1 MGQGVIAICY
11 MFFVKLH
18 LNTEFCKPKVSI
30 LLARKELNMSSTT
43 PDISSIPVQPTINSF
58 TSRIVS
64 DDGNDSMNEALD
76 ATNGNTDKTPVID
89 ANDRECDNADPEECE
104 KSNEKKRQKTSA
116 VWLEFK
122 EVTLSDGFKKGECVH
137 CKKKLA
143 INTINTCG
151 DVQILPAF
159 TDGKFDMAKMR
170 EAAAHW
176 ILMHEHPF
184 SIIEEKDFNMMQKR
198 GMPEWE
204 KVSRNT
210 IKKNCM
216 QVYEA
221 EKKKLK
227 ALLKTV
233 NKISLTTDLWK
244 SSNQK
249 IEYMGIENK
258 VFTLSVD
265 NASSNDVAIRILKD
279 TFSRNRMLLCGG
291 KLFHV
296 WCCAHILNLMV
307 QDGLSEI
314 KNVIGDVHESVN
326 FINQNEARLNSFS
339 DIVQQLQL
347 SNKKLI
353 LDCKTRWNLT
363 FEMLSIAIKF
373 KEVFSRLKE
382 RESHYECCPSHED
395 WEKVE
400 KVCEIL
406 KVFNSATKIIFGSDY
421 PTSNL
426 FLNEVY
432 RVKVLLDKRMNDENE
447 FVQAMVRKMKSKFD
461 KYWGE
466 CNLLMSIAA
475 ILDPRCKMRVI
486 EFCFPRMYP
495 DREAKENIAKVRYA
509 LYEIYDEY
517 AREYQFGN
525 EHSAETQV
533 HDNGIS
539 GMNIEASSSGW
550 FEFANYVKSVETAQP
565 QQSDL
570 DVYLAEGCFICEG
583 DSTKF
588 HALEWWKASTLKYR
602 ILSKMARDIL
612 AIPITTVASEATFS
626 AGGGVIDTY
635 RASLSPDIV
644 QALLCGGDW
653 CRNLHGV
660 KKKNKKEKKSIEIAL
675 KIP

>member
-1 MGQGVIAICY
+1 
-11 MFFVKLH
+11 
-18 LNTEFCKPKVSI
+18 
-30 LLARKELNMSSTT
+30 
-43 PDISSIPVQPTINSF
+43 
-58 TSRIVS
+58 
-64 DDGNDSMNEALD
+64 
-76 ATNGNTDKTPVID
+76 
-89 ANDRECDNADPEECE
+89 
-104 KSNEKKRQKTSA
+104 
-116 VWLEFK
+116 
-122 EVTLSDGFKKGECVH
+122 
-137 CKKKLA
+137 
-143 INTINTCG
+143 
-151 DVQILPAF
+151 
-159 TDGKFDMAKMR
+159 
-170 EAAAHW
+170 
-176 ILMHEHPF
+176 
-184 SIIEEKDFNMMQKR
+184 MMQKR

-210 IKKNCM
+210 IKKDCM

-233 NKISLTTDLWK
+233 SKISLTTDLWK

-249 IEYMGIENK
+249 IEYMVLTAHFVDSNWRLQKRVISFVHIPPPRRGVEIADCIFKCLKEWGIENK

-296 WCCAHILNLMV
+296 RCCAHILNLMV

-314 KNVIGDVHESVN
+314 KNVIGDVHESVS

-347 SNKKLI
+347 PDRKLI
-353 LDCKTRWNLT
+353 LDCKTRWNST

-406 KVFNSATKIIFGSDY
+406 EVFNSATKIISGSDY

-495 DREAKENIAKVRYA
+495 DREAKENIAKVRDA

-626 AGGGVIDTY
+626 AGGRVIDTY
-635 RASLSPDIV
+635 RASLSPDTV

>member
-1 MGQGVIAICY
+1 MIN
-11 MFFVKLH
+11 F
-18 LNTEFCKPKVSI
+18 
-30 LLARKELNMSSTT
+30 
-43 PDISSIPVQPTINSF
+43 QP
-58 TSRIVS
+58 
-64 DDGNDSMNEALD
+64 
-76 ATNGNTDKTPVID
+76 
-89 ANDRECDNADPEECE
+89 
-104 KSNEKKRQKTSA
+104 
-116 VWLEFK
+116 
-122 EVTLSDGFKKGECVH
+122 
-137 CKKKLA
+137 
-143 INTINTCG
+143 INTCG
-151 DVQILPAF
+151 DVQILPAL
-159 TDGKFDMAKMR
+159 TDGKFDMVKMR

-184 SIIEEKDFNMMQKR
+184 SIIEEEGFNMMQKR
-198 GMPEWE
+198 GMSEWE

-210 IKKNCM
+210 IKKDCM

-233 NKISLTTDLWK
+233 SKISLTTDLWK

-249 IEYMGIENK
+249 IELQKRVISFVHIPPPRRDVEIADCIFKCLKEWGIENK

-296 WCCAHILNLMV
+296 RCCAHILNLMV

-314 KNVIGDVHESVN
+314 KNVIGDVHESVS
-326 FINQNEARLNSFS
+326 FINQNEARLNSFF

-347 SNKKLI
+347 PDRKLI
-353 LDCKTRWNLT
+353 LDCKTRWNST

-373 KEVFSRLKE
+373 KEVFPRLKE

-406 KVFNSATKIIFGSDY
+406 EVFNSTTKIISESDY

-475 ILDPRCKMRVI
+475 ILDPRCKMKVI

-495 DREAKENIAKVRYA
+495 DREAKENIAKVRDA

-525 EHSAETQV
+525 KHSAETQV

-588 HALEWWKASTLKYR
+588 HALEW
-602 ILSKMARDIL
+602 
-612 AIPITTVASEATFS
+612 
-626 AGGGVIDTY
+626 
-635 RASLSPDIV
+635 
-644 QALLCGGDW
+644 
-653 CRNLHGV
+653 
-660 KKKNKKEKKSIEIAL
+660 
-675 KIP
+675 

>member
-1 MGQGVIAICY
+1 
-11 MFFVKLH
+11 
-18 LNTEFCKPKVSI
+18 
-30 LLARKELNMSSTT
+30 MSSTT

-104 KSNEKKRQKTSA
+104 ESNEKKRQKTSA

-122 EVTLSDGFKKGECVH
+122 EVTLSDGSKKEKSTTNDQLSAV
-137 CKKKLA
+137 
-143 INTINTCG
+143 NTCG
-151 DVQILPAF
+151 DVQILPAL
-159 TDGKFDMAKMR
+159 TDGKFDMVKMR

-184 SIIEEKDFNMMQKR
+184 SIIEEEGFNMMQKR

-210 IKKNCM
+210 IKKDCM

-227 ALLKTV
+227 ALLKTIS
-233 NKISLTTDLWK
+233 KISLTTDLWK

-249 IEYMGIENK
+249 IEYM
-258 VFTLSVD
+258 VLTAHFVD
-265 NASSNDVAIRILKD
+265 FNWRLQKRVISFV
-279 TFSRNRMLLCGG
+279 
-291 KLFHV
+291 
-296 WCCAHILNLMV
+296 HIPPPRQV
-307 QDGLSEI
+307 VEIADYGLSEI
-314 KNVIGDVHESVN
+314 KNVIGDVHESVD

-347 SNKKLI
+347 PDRKLI
-353 LDCKTRWNLT
+353 LDCKTRWNST

-406 KVFNSATKIIFGSDY
+406 EVFNSATKIISGSDY

-495 DREAKENIAKVRYA
+495 DREAKENIAKVRDA

-570 DVYLAEGCFICEG
+570 DVYLPEGCFIYEG

-588 HALEWWKASTLKYR
+588 HALEWWKGSTLKYR

-612 AIPITTVASEATFS
+612 AIPTTTVASEATFS
-626 AGGGVIDTY
+626 AEGKVIDTY
-635 RASLSPDIV
+635 RASLSPDTV

-675 KIP
+675 KIS

>member
-1 MGQGVIAICY
+1 
-11 MFFVKLH
+11 
-18 LNTEFCKPKVSI
+18 
-30 LLARKELNMSSTT
+30 MSSTT
-43 PDISSIPVQPTINSF
+43 PNISSIPVQPTINSF
-58 TSRIVS
+58 TSRIMS

-104 KSNEKKRQKTSA
+104 EN
-116 VWLEFK
+116 
-122 EVTLSDGFKKGECVH
+122 
-137 CKKKLA
+137 
-143 INTINTCG
+143 
-151 DVQILPAF
+151 
-159 TDGKFDMAKMR
+159 GKFDMVKMR
-170 EAAAHW
+170 ETAAHW

-184 SIIEEKDFNMMQKR
+184 SIIEEEGFNIMQKC

-204 KVSRNT
+204 K
-210 IKKNCM
+210 
-216 QVYEA
+216 
-221 EKKKLK
+221 
-227 ALLKTV
+227 
-233 NKISLTTDLWK
+233 
-244 SSNQK
+244 
-249 IEYMGIENK
+249 
-258 VFTLSVD
+258 
-265 NASSNDVAIRILKD
+265 
-279 TFSRNRMLLCGG
+279 
-291 KLFHV
+291 
-296 WCCAHILNLMV
+296 
-307 QDGLSEI
+307 
-314 KNVIGDVHESVN
+314 
-326 FINQNEARLNSFS
+326 
-339 DIVQQLQL
+339 QLQL
-347 SNKKLI
+347 PDRKFI
-353 LDCKTRWNLT
+353 LDCKTHWNLA

-373 KEVFSRLKE
+373 KEVFPRLKE
-382 RESHYECCPSHED
+382 RESHYECCLSHED
-395 WEKVE
+395 WENVE

-406 KVFNSATKIIFGSDY
+406 EVFNSATKIISGSDY

-432 RVKVLLDKRMNDENE
+432 HVKMLLDKRMNDENE

-486 EFCFPRMYP
+486 EFCFPR
-495 DREAKENIAKVRYA
+495 I
-509 LYEIYDEY
+509 
-517 AREYQFGN
+517 N
-525 EHSAETQV
+525 EHSVETQV

-570 DVYLAEGCFICEG
+570 DVYLAEGYFICEG

-612 AIPITTVASEATFS
+612 AIPITTVASKATFS
-626 AGGGVIDTY
+626 AGGRVIDTY
-635 RASLSPDIV
+635 RASLSPDTV
-644 QALLCGGDW
+644 QALLCERDW
-653 CRNLHGV
+653 CRNLYGV